1 MPADE
6 QAATEQEKAGEDAA
20 GQEAPEKEAVEDPAK
35 KLEEWKKNRDEIIK
49 ENDRQQKEYDQAL
62 VDARKRVDELNE
74 RFGRWFYVI
83 NEDTYHKIHLSRDEI
98 IKKKEKSKDEKT
110 DDGST
115 GTEDKPKDGLE
126 AFDQIKK
133 SVEAPS
139 GNGQ

>member
-1 MPADE
+1 M
-6 QAATEQEKAGEDAA
+6 
-20 GQEAPEKEAVEDPAK
+20 AK
-35 KLEEWKKNRDEIIK
+35 D
-49 ENDRQQKEYDQAL
+49 D
-62 VDARKRVDELNE
+62 
-74 RFGRWFYVI
+74 
-83 NEDTYHKIHLSRDEI
+83 
-98 IKKKEKSKDEKT
+98 KT